1 MNIVAI
7 TFAISLLFPCL
18 VSAHGGGLDAQGG
31 HRDRKANNYHFHQGP
46 LEGKT
51 YTSKDAATAALSA
64 LELAEESDEGLAD
77 FLEPLTLP
85 LFDLAPYRPYVLGQ
99 TPRSSSIRRTR
110 SNTASPMS
118 KRPGSC
124 TVSPS
129 PMSKRLLSG
138 SSPRRRRRIRRTLCA
153 DFRLLS

>member
-1 MNIVAI
+1 MNIVTI

-51 YTSKDAATAALSA
+51 YASKDAATAVLLA

-77 FLEPLTLP
+77 FPEPQSVLAFLCVP
-85 LFDLAPYRPYVLGQ
+85 LSKGGSNSIENIQPLGY
-99 TPRSSSIRRTR
+99 
-110 SNTASPMS
+110 
-118 KRPGSC
+118 SC
-124 TVSPS
+124 NSA
-129 PMSKRLLSG
+129 KGDR
-138 SSPRRRRRIRRTLCA
+138 
-153 DFRLLS
+153 

>member
-51 YTSKDAATAALSA
+51 YASKDAATAALA
-64 LELAEESDEGLAD
+64 TLELAA
-77 FLEPLTLP
+77 T
-85 LFDLAPYRPYVLGQ
+85 
-99 TPRSSSIRRTR
+99 TP
-110 SNTASPMS
+110 
-118 KRPGSC
+118 
-124 TVSPS
+124 
-129 PMSKRLLSG
+129 LSG
-138 SSPRRRRRIRRTLCA
+138 RPTNTRTPSLSASSTSKSR
-153 DFRLLS
+153 